1 MNVNFAG
8 HMRRGVLVLMGLLC
22 LSVPV
27 AAAYP
32 WFFTYAQ
39 IVNGYRVE
47 SALLIG
53 IPQLVIPLIML
64 PLLGVQLYG
73 LSNLRRTFAAAARG
87 EWFATEAI
95 DGFRRFAW
103 STIWMVPVN
112 IAQKSATLAYVSWLD
127 PAMKNVIAIDV
138 GSDDIRSF
146 VLAMLFLFVAQIFA
160 VGRQIDEDAR
170 SIL

>member
-1 MNVNFAG
+1 MNVRFAS
-8 HMRRGVLVLMGLLC
+8 HMRTGVSVLMALLC
-22 LSVPV
+22 LSIL
-27 AAAYP
+27 AAAVYP

-39 IVNGYRVE
+39 IVDGYRVE

-53 IPQLVIPLIML
+53 APQLVIPLIML
-64 PLLGVQLYG
+64 PLLAVQLYG
-73 LSNLRRTFAAAARG
+73 LANLRRTFAAAARG
-87 EWFATEAI
+87 DWFATEAI

-103 STIWMVPVN
+103 STVWMVPVN
-112 IAQKSATLAYVSWLD
+112 IVQKSATLAYVSWLD
-127 PAMKNVIAIDV
+127 PAMKNVIAIDI
-138 GSDDIRSF
+138 GSGDIRSF